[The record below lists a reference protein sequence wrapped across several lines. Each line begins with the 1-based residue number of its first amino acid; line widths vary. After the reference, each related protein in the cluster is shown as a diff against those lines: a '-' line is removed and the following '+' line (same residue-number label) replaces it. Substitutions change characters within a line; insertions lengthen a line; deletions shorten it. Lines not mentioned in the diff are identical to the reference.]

1 MTFAILQ
8 IKYKEY
14 QMLKKI
20 FSMIIAFL
28 LLQQCASTTSQE
40 SQNTSPS
47 LKTNPDINT
56 EEELTSNYI
65 PLEDF
70 FKNPEKTAFEISPD
84 GQKVAFMQPWENRL
98 NVHVKNIGSN
108 EVIRLT
114 SATERD
120 IAGYLW
126 LGDSRIGYVQDTG
139 GDENFRLFAVNI
151 DGTNQADL
159 TPFDS
164 VRVQIIDELEN
175 NPQEMLIGLNKKD
188 QRLHDVYRLNVLTG
202 QMELIA
208 ENPGN
213 ISGWQTDHAGKLRL
227 AFTADGVNTSILYRQ
242 TEQDTFHIILT
253 TDFRE
258 EVNPMFFTFDNKNLY
273 VSSNRKRDK
282 SALYIFDINTATET
296 DLIFGHD
303 EVDISWAMYSKK
315 RKVLTGVS
323 IYTSKQKYHFF
334 DNWRENVQKDLEE
347 KLPGVEVR
355 LSDLDD
361 NETMALVRTFNDKT
375 RGAYYLYNTETK
387 ELSKLADISPWLDPL
402 KMANMMPISYKS
414 RDGLTIN
421 GYLTLP
427 KDSSDKNL
435 PVIVN
440 PHGGPWARNRWGFNS
455 EVQFLANRGYAVL
468 QMNFRGSTGYGR
480 NFKEIGFKQ
489 WGKSMQD
496 DVTDGVHWL
505 INEGIADKDRIGI
518 YGGSYGGYATLAGV
532 TFTPELYACG
542 VDYVGPSNIF
552 TLLNS
557 FPPYWE
563 LYRQMFYEMVGNPED
578 DKELLEEISPVFHVD
593 KIKAPLFVAQGA
605 NDPRVKQAESDQ
617 IVEALKLKGIDVQYM
632 VKDNEGHGFH
642 NEENRMEFYN
652 AMIEFLNKH
661 MN

>member
-1 MTFAILQ
+1 
-8 IKYKEY
+8 
-14 QMLKKI
+14 MLKKI
-20 FSMIIAFL
+20 FSMIITIL
-28 LLQQCASTTSQE
+28 LLQECANTINQGSQD
-40 SQNTSPS
+40 TSPP
-47 LKTNPDINT
+47 LNAKPNTIPDV
-56 EEELTSNYI
+56 ELSSNYI

-402 KMANMMPISYKS
+402 KMADMIPISYKS

-557 FPPYWE
+557 LPPYWE

-632 VKDNEGHGFH
+632 VKDNEGHGFR

>member
-1 MTFAILQ
+1 
-8 IKYKEY
+8 
-14 QMLKKI
+14 MLKKI
-20 FSMIIAFL
+20 FSMIITIL
-28 LLQQCASTTSQE
+28 LLQECANTINQGSQD
-40 SQNTSPS
+40 TSPP
-47 LKTNPDINT
+47 LDAKPNTIPDV
-56 EEELTSNYI
+56 ELSSNYI

-126 LGDSRIGYVQDTG
+126 LGDSRIGYIQDTG

-175 NPQEMLIGLNKKD
+175 NPQEMLIGLNKRD
-188 QRLHDVYRLNVLTG
+188 QRLHDVYRLNVISG
-202 QMELIA
+202 EMELIA

-213 ISGWQTDHAGKLRL
+213 ISGWQTDHDGKLRL
-227 AFTADGVNTSILYRQ
+227 AFTADGVNTSILYR
-242 TEQDTFHIILT
+242 EVEADTFRIILT

-258 EVNPMFFTFDNKNLY
+258 EVNPMFFTFDNKALY

-334 DNWRENVQKDLEE
+334 DNWRENLQKDLEE

-375 RGAYYLYNTETK
+375 RGAY
-387 ELSKLADISPWLDPL
+387 
-402 KMANMMPISYKS
+402 
-414 RDGLTIN
+414 
-421 GYLTLP
+421 
-427 KDSSDKNL
+427 
-435 PVIVN
+435 
-440 PHGGPWARNRWGFNS
+440 
-455 EVQFLANRGYAVL
+455 
-468 QMNFRGSTGYGR
+468 
-480 NFKEIGFKQ
+480 
-489 WGKSMQD
+489 
-496 DVTDGVHWL
+496 
-505 INEGIADKDRIGI
+505 
-518 YGGSYGGYATLAGV
+518 
-532 TFTPELYACG
+532 
-542 VDYVGPSNIF
+542 
-552 TLLNS
+552 
-557 FPPYWE
+557 
-563 LYRQMFYEMVGNPED
+563 
-578 DKELLEEISPVFHVD
+578 
-593 KIKAPLFVAQGA
+593 
-605 NDPRVKQAESDQ
+605 
-617 IVEALKLKGIDVQYM
+617 
-632 VKDNEGHGFH
+632 
-642 NEENRMEFYN
+642 
-652 AMIEFLNKH
+652 
-661 MN
+661 

>member
-1 MTFAILQ
+1 
-8 IKYKEY
+8 
-14 QMLKKI
+14 
-20 FSMIIAFL
+20 MIIAFL
-28 LLQQCASTTSQE
+28 LLQQCASTTSQG

-47 LKTNPDINT
+47 LNTNPDINS
-56 EEELTSNYI
+56 EEELTSNFI

-98 NVHVKNIGSN
+98 NVHVKNIGSD

-126 LGDSRIGYVQDTG
+126 LGNSRIGYVQDTG

-159 TPFDS
+159 TPYDS
-164 VRVQIIDELEN
+164 VRVQIIDKLEN
-175 NPQEMLIGLNKKD
+175 NHQEMLIGLNKRD
-188 QRLHDVYRLNVLTG
+188 QRLHDVYRLNVISG
-202 QMELIA
+202 DMELIA

-213 ISGWQTDHAGKLRL
+213 ISGWQTDHDGKLRL
-227 AFTADGVNTSILYRQ
+227 AFTADGVNTSILYR
-242 TEQDTFHIILT
+242 EVEADTFRIILT

-258 EVNPMFFTFDNKNLY
+258 EVNPMFFTFDNKALY

-282 SALYIFDINTATET
+282 SALYIFDLNTATET

-402 KMANMMPISYKS
+402 KMADMIPISYKS

-489 WGKSMQD
+489 WGKTMQD

-557 FPPYWE
+557 LPPYWE

-617 IVEALKLKGIDVQYM
+617 IVEALQSKGIDVQYM
-632 VKDNEGHGFH
+632 LKENEGHGFH

>member
-1 MTFAILQ
+1 
-8 IKYKEY
+8 
-14 QMLKKI
+14 MLKKI
-20 FSMIIAFL
+20 FSMIITIL
-28 LLQQCASTTSQE
+28 LLQECANTINQGSQD
-40 SQNTSPS
+40 TSPP
-47 LKTNPDINT
+47 LNAKPDTIPDV
-56 EEELTSNYI
+56 ELSSNYI

-126 LGDSRIGYVQDTG
+126 LGDSRIGYIQDTG

-175 NPQEMLIGLNKKD
+175 NHQEMLIGLNKRD

-402 KMANMMPISYKS
+402 KMADMIPISYKS

-518 YGGSYGGYATLAGV
+518 YGGSYGGYATLAGL

-557 FPPYWE
+557 LPPYWE

-617 IVEALKLKGIDVQYM
+617 IVEALQSKGIDVQYM
-632 VKDNEGHGFH
+632 LKENEGHGFH

>member
-1 MTFAILQ
+1 
-8 IKYKEY
+8 
-14 QMLKKI
+14 MLKQI

-28 LLQQCASTTSQE
+28 LLYQCASTTSQG
-40 SQNTSPS
+40 SQNRSPS
-47 LKTNPDINT
+47 LNTNPDINS
-56 EEELTSNYI
+56 EEELTSNFI

-98 NVHVKNIGSN
+98 NVHVKNIGSD

-126 LGDSRIGYVQDTG
+126 LGNSRIGYVQDTG

-175 NPQEMLIGLNKKD
+175 NHQEMLIGLNKRD

-387 ELSKLADISPWLDPL
+387 ELSKLADISPWLNPL

-489 WGKSMQD
+489 WGKTMQD
-496 DVTDGVHWL
+496 DITDGVYWL
-505 INEGIADKDRIGI
+505 INEGIADSNRIAI
-518 YGGSYGGYATLAGV
+518 YGASYGGYATLAGLA
-532 TFTPELYACG
+532 FTPDLYACG
-542 VDYVGPSNIF
+542 VDYVGVSNIF
-552 TLLNS
+552 TLLETL
-557 FPPYWE
+557 PPYWE
-563 LYRQMFYEMVGNPED
+563 LGRQMMYEMIGNPETE
-578 DKELLEEISPVFHVD
+578 KELLTAASPLFHVD
-593 KIKAPLFVAQGA
+593 KIKAPLFIAQGA
-605 NDPRVKQAESDQ
+605 NDPRVKKSESDQ
-617 IVEALKLKGIDVQYM
+617 IVEALKSRGIEVPYL
-632 VKDNEGHGFH
+632 VKDNEGHGFS
-642 NEENRMEFYN
+642 NEENRFEFYQK
-652 AMIEFLNKH
+652 MGEFLDLH
-661 MN
+661 LMNQ

>member
-1 MTFAILQ
+1 
-8 IKYKEY
+8 
-14 QMLKKI
+14 
-20 FSMIIAFL
+20 MIIAFL

-70 FKNPEKTAFEISPD
+70 FKNPEKTAYKISHD
-84 GQKVAFMQPWENRL
+84 GKMVAFMQPWESRM
-98 NVHVKNIGSN
+98 NVHIQTIGSD
-108 EVIRLT
+108 EITRLT

-126 LGDSRIGYVQDTG
+126 LGNSRIGYVQDTG

-175 NPQEMLIGLNKKD
+175 NPQEMLIGLNKRD
-188 QRLHDVYRLNVLTG
+188 QRLHDVYRLNVISG
-202 QMELIA
+202 DMELIA

-213 ISGWQTDHAGKLRL
+213 ISGWQTDHDGKLRL
-227 AFTADGVNTSILYRQ
+227 AFTADGVNTSILYR
-242 TEQDTFHIILT
+242 EVEADTFHIILT

-258 EVNPMFFTFDNKNLY
+258 EVNPMFFTFDNKALY

-402 KMANMMPISYKS
+402 KMADMIPISYKS

-489 WGKSMQD
+489 WGKTMQD

-557 FPPYWE
+557 LPPYWE

-617 IVEALKLKGIDVQYM
+617 IVEALQSKGIDVQYM
-632 VKDNEGHGFH
+632 LKENEGHGFH

>member
-1 MTFAILQ
+1 
-8 IKYKEY
+8 
-14 QMLKKI
+14 MLKKI
-20 FSMIIAFL
+20 FSMIITIL
-28 LLQQCASTTSQE
+28 LLQDCANTINQGSQD
-40 SQNTSPS
+40 TSPALNS
-47 LKTNPDINT
+47 KPDTIPDV
-56 EEELTSNYI
+56 ELSSNYI

-98 NVHVKNIGSN
+98 NVHVKNIGSD

-175 NPQEMLIGLNKKD
+175 NHQEMLIGLNKRD
-188 QRLHDVYRLNVLTG
+188 QRLHDVYRLNVISG
-202 QMELIA
+202 DMELIA

-213 ISGWQTDHAGKLRL
+213 ISGWQTDHDGKLRL

-387 ELSKLADISPWLDPL
+387 ELSKLADISPWLVPL
-402 KMANMMPISYKS
+402 KMADMIPISYKS

-557 FPPYWE
+557 LPPYWE

-593 KIKAPLFVAQGA
+593 KIKVPLFVAQGA

>member
-1 MTFAILQ
+1 
-8 IKYKEY
+8 
-14 QMLKKI
+14 
-20 FSMIIAFL
+20 MIITIL
-28 LLQQCASTTSQE
+28 LLQECANTINQGSQD
-40 SQNTSPS
+40 TSPP
-47 LKTNPDINT
+47 LNAKPNTIPDV
-56 EEELTSNYI
+56 ELSSNYI

-175 NPQEMLIGLNKKD
+175 NHQEMLIGLNKRD
-188 QRLHDVYRLNVLTG
+188 QRLHDVYRLNVISG
-202 QMELIA
+202 DMELIA

-213 ISGWQTDHAGKLRL
+213 ISGWQTDHDGKLRL
-227 AFTADGVNTSILYRQ
+227 AFTADGVNTSILYR
-242 TEQDTFHIILT
+242 EVEADTFRIILT

-258 EVNPMFFTFDNKNLY
+258 EVNPMFFTFDNKALY

-402 KMANMMPISYKS
+402 KMADMIPISYKS

-557 FPPYWE
+557 LPPYWE

-617 IVEALKLKGIDVQYM
+617 IVEALQSKGIDVQYM
-632 VKDNEGHGFH
+632 LKENEGHGFH

>member
-1 MTFAILQ
+1 
-8 IKYKEY
+8 
-14 QMLKKI
+14 MLKKI
-20 FSMIIAFL
+20 FSMIIVIL
-28 LLQQCASTTSQE
+28 LLQQCA
-40 SQNTSPS
+40 NTINQGSKDTLLPIN
-47 LKTNPDINT
+47 TNPDENS
-56 EEELTSNYI
+56 EVKSSSNYI

-70 FKNPEKTAFEISPD
+70 FKNPEKTAFQISPN
-84 GQKVAFMQPWENRL
+84 GKMVAFMQPWENRL
-98 NVHVKNIGSN
+98 NVHVKNIGSD

-175 NPQEMLIGLNKKD
+175 NHQEMLIGLNKRD
-188 QRLHDVYRLNVLTG
+188 QRLHDVYRLNVISG
-202 QMELIA
+202 EMELIA

-213 ISGWQTDHAGKLRL
+213 ISGWQTDHDGKLRL

-402 KMANMMPISYKS
+402 KMADMIPISYKS

-489 WGKSMQD
+489 WGKTMQD

-557 FPPYWE
+557 LPPYWE

-617 IVEALKLKGIDVQYM
+617 IVEALQSKGIDVQYM
-632 VKDNEGHGFH
+632 LKENEGHGFH

-652 AMIEFLNKH
+652 AMIVFLNKH

>member
-1 MTFAILQ
+1 
-8 IKYKEY
+8 
-14 QMLKKI
+14 MLKQI

-98 NVHVKNIGSN
+98 NVHVKNIGSD

-126 LGDSRIGYVQDTG
+126 LGNSRIGYVQDTG

-175 NPQEMLIGLNKKD
+175 NHQEMLIGLNKRD

-282 SALYIFDINTATET
+282 AALYIFDFNTATDT

-361 NETMALVRTFNDKT
+361 NETMSLVRTFNDKT

-489 WGKSMQD
+489 WGKTMQD

-557 FPPYWE
+557 LPPYWE

>member
-1 MTFAILQ
+1 
-8 IKYKEY
+8 
-14 QMLKKI
+14 
-20 FSMIIAFL
+20 MIIAFL
-28 LLQQCASTTSQE
+28 LLQQCANTTSQG
-40 SQNTSPS
+40 SQNKSPS
-47 LKTNPDINT
+47 LNTNPNINS
-56 EEELTSNYI
+56 EEELTSNFI

-126 LGDSRIGYVQDTG
+126 LGNSRIGYVQDTG

-175 NPQEMLIGLNKKD
+175 NPQEMLIGLNKRD
-188 QRLHDVYRLNVLTG
+188 QRLHDVYRLNVISG
-202 QMELIA
+202 DMELIA

-213 ISGWQTDHAGKLRL
+213 ISGWQTDHDGKLRL

-557 FPPYWE
+557 LPPYWE

-617 IVEALKLKGIDVQYM
+617 IVEALQSKGIDVQYM
-632 VKDNEGHGFH
+632 LKENEGHGFH

-652 AMIEFLNKH
+652 AMIVFLNKH

>member
-1 MTFAILQ
+1 
-8 IKYKEY
+8 
-14 QMLKKI
+14 
-20 FSMIIAFL
+20 
-28 LLQQCASTTSQE
+28 
-40 SQNTSPS
+40 
-47 LKTNPDINT
+47 
-56 EEELTSNYI
+56 
-65 PLEDF
+65 
-70 FKNPEKTAFEISPD
+70 
-84 GQKVAFMQPWENRL
+84 
-98 NVHVKNIGSN
+98 
-108 EVIRLT
+108 
-114 SATERD
+114 
-120 IAGYLW
+120 
-126 LGDSRIGYVQDTG
+126 
-139 GDENFRLFAVNI
+139 
-151 DGTNQADL
+151 
-159 TPFDS
+159 
-164 VRVQIIDELEN
+164 
-175 NPQEMLIGLNKKD
+175 
-188 QRLHDVYRLNVLTG
+188 
-202 QMELIA
+202 
-208 ENPGN
+208 
-213 ISGWQTDHAGKLRL
+213 
-227 AFTADGVNTSILYRQ
+227 
-242 TEQDTFHIILT
+242 
-253 TDFRE
+253 
-258 EVNPMFFTFDNKNLY
+258 MFFTFDNKNLY

-402 KMANMMPISYKS
+402 KMADMIPISYKS

-489 WGKSMQD
+489 WGKTMQD
-496 DVTDGVHWL
+496 DVTDGVYWL

-557 FPPYWE
+557 LPPYWE

-617 IVEALKLKGIDVQYM
+617 IVEALQSKGIDVQYM
-632 VKDNEGHGFH
+632 LKENEGHGFH

>member
-1 MTFAILQ
+1 
-8 IKYKEY
+8 
-14 QMLKKI
+14 MLKKI
-20 FSMIIAFL
+20 FSMIITIL
-28 LLQQCASTTSQE
+28 LLQECANTINQGSQD
-40 SQNTSPS
+40 TSPP
-47 LKTNPDINT
+47 LNAKPNTIPDV
-56 EEELTSNYI
+56 ELSSNYI

-98 NVHVKNIGSN
+98 NVHVQAIGSD
-108 EVIRLT
+108 EITRLT

-126 LGDSRIGYVQDTG
+126 LGNSRIGYVQDTA

-175 NPQEMLIGLNKKD
+175 NPQEMLIGLNKRD

-402 KMANMMPISYKS
+402 KMADMIPISYKS

-557 FPPYWE
+557 LPPYWE

-652 AMIEFLNKH
+652 AMIVFLNKH

>member
-1 MTFAILQ
+1 
-8 IKYKEY
+8 
-14 QMLKKI
+14 MLKKI
-20 FSMIIAFL
+20 FSMIITIL
-28 LLQQCASTTSQE
+28 LLQECA
-40 SQNTSPS
+40 NTINQGSKNLSRP
-47 LKTNPDINT
+47 LNAKPDTIPDV
-56 EEELTSNYI
+56 ELSSNYI

-175 NPQEMLIGLNKKD
+175 NHQEMLIGLNKRD
-188 QRLHDVYRLNVLTG
+188 QRLHDVYRLNVISG
-202 QMELIA
+202 DMELIA

-402 KMANMMPISYKS
+402 KMANIMPISYKS

-489 WGKSMQD
+489 WGKTMQD

-557 FPPYWE
+557 LPPYWE

-617 IVEALKLKGIDVQYM
+617 IVEALQSKGIDVQYM
-632 VKDNEGHGFH
+632 LKENEGHGFH

-652 AMIEFLNKH
+652 AMIVFLNKH

>member
-1 MTFAILQ
+1 
-8 IKYKEY
+8 
-14 QMLKKI
+14 MLKKI
-20 FSMIIAFL
+20 FSMIITIL
-28 LLQQCASTTSQE
+28 LLQECANTINQGSQD
-40 SQNTSPS
+40 TSP
-47 LKTNPDINT
+47 LLNAKPNTIPDV
-56 EEELTSNYI
+56 ELSSNYI

-402 KMANMMPISYKS
+402 KMADMIPISYKS

-505 INEGIADKDRIGI
+505 VNEGIADKDRIGI
-518 YGGSYGGYATLAGV
+518 YGGSYGGYATLAGL

-557 FPPYWE
+557 LPPYWE

-593 KIKAPLFVAQGA
+593 KIQAPLFVAQGA

-617 IVEALKLKGIDVQYM
+617 IVEALQSKGIDVQYM
-632 VKDNEGHGFH
+632 LKENEGHGFH

-652 AMIEFLNKH
+652 AMIVFLNKH

>member
-1 MTFAILQ
+1 MS
-8 IKYKEY
+8 
-14 QMLKKI
+14 KKSKI
-20 FSMIIAFL
+20 L
-28 LLQQCASTTSQE
+28 LLTIILAGCNNQMNKKA
-40 SQNTSPS
+40 P
-47 LKTNPDINT
+47 L
-56 EEELTSNYI
+56 I
-65 PLEDF
+65 PMEDF
-70 FKNPEKTAFEISPD
+70 FRNPDKSSFQISPD
-84 GQKVAFMQPWENRL
+84 GQHIAYMKPWKTRM
-98 NVHVKNIGSN
+98 NVHVINV
-108 EVIRLT
+108 ETTDETRLT
-114 SATERD
+114 SSEDRG
-120 IAGYLW
+120 IYGYGW
-126 LGDSRIGYVQDTG
+126 LGNNRIGYVKDDD
-139 GDENFRLFAVNI
+139 GDENIHFFAVNI

-175 NPQEMLIGLNKKD
+175 NHQEMLIGLNKRD
-188 QRLHDVYRLNVLTG
+188 QRLHDVYRLNVISG
-202 QMELIA
+202 DMKLIA

-213 ISGWQTDHAGKLRL
+213 ISSWQTDHDGKLRL
-227 AFTADGVNTSILYRQ
+227 AFTADGVNTSILYRH
-242 TEQDTFHIILT
+242 TEQDTFTAILT

-273 VSSNRKRDK
+273 VSSNRNRDK
-282 SALYIFDINTATET
+282 SALYIFDIETATET
-296 DLIFGHD
+296 DLIFEHN

-323 IYTSKQKYHFF
+323 AYTSKMEYKFF
-334 DNWRENVQKDLEE
+334 DEWRENLQKDLESQ
-347 KLPGVEVR
+347 LPGVEVR

-361 NETMALVRTFNDKT
+361 NETMALVRTFSDKT

-387 ELSKLADISPWLDPL
+387 ELNKLADISPWLDPS
-402 KMANMMPISYKS
+402 KMADMKPISYKS

-427 KDSSDKNL
+427 KDSNGKNL
-435 PVIVN
+435 PVVIN
-440 PHGGPWARNRWGFNS
+440 PHGGPWSRDYWGFNS

-480 NFKEIGFKQ
+480 EFWEISFKQ
-489 WGKSMQD
+489 WGKTMQD

-557 FPPYWE
+557 LPPYWE

-593 KIKAPLFVAQGA
+593 KIKVPLFVAQGA

-617 IVEALKLKGIDVQYM
+617 IVEALQSKGIDVQYM
-632 VKDNEGHGFH
+632 LKENEGHGFH
-642 NEENRMEFYN
+642 NEENRMDFYN

>member
-1 MTFAILQ
+1 
-8 IKYKEY
+8 
-14 QMLKKI
+14 
-20 FSMIIAFL
+20 
-28 LLQQCASTTSQE
+28 
-40 SQNTSPS
+40 
-47 LKTNPDINT
+47 
-56 EEELTSNYI
+56 
-65 PLEDF
+65 
-70 FKNPEKTAFEISPD
+70 
-84 GQKVAFMQPWENRL
+84 MQPWENRL
-98 NVHVKNIGSN
+98 NVHVKNIGSD

-175 NPQEMLIGLNKKD
+175 NPQEMLIGLNKRA
-188 QRLHDVYRLNVLTG
+188 QRLHDVYRLNVISG
-202 QMELIA
+202 DMELIA

-213 ISGWQTDHAGKLRL
+213 ISGWQTDHDGKLRL
-227 AFTADGVNTSILYRQ
+227 AFTADGVNTSILYR
-242 TEQDTFHIILT
+242 EVESDTFRIILT

-258 EVNPMFFTFDNKNLY
+258 EVNPMFFTFDNKALY

-402 KMANMMPISYKS
+402 KMADMIPISYKS

-489 WGKSMQD
+489 WGKTMQD

-557 FPPYWE
+557 LPPYWE

-617 IVEALKLKGIDVQYM
+617 IVEALQSKGIDVQYM
-632 VKDNEGHGFH
+632 LKENEGHGFH

>member
-1 MTFAILQ
+1 
-8 IKYKEY
+8 
-14 QMLKKI
+14 MLKKI

-28 LLQQCASTTSQE
+28 LLQQCASTTSQG

-47 LKTNPDINT
+47 LKTNPDINS

-98 NVHVKNIGSN
+98 NVHVKNIGSD

-126 LGDSRIGYVQDTG
+126 LGNSRIGYVQDTG

-175 NPQEMLIGLNKKD
+175 NHQEMLIGLNKRD
-188 QRLHDVYRLNVLTG
+188 QRLHDVYRLNVISG
-202 QMELIA
+202 DMELIA

-213 ISGWQTDHAGKLRL
+213 ISGWQTDHDGKLRL
-227 AFTADGVNTSILYRQ
+227 AFTADGVNTSILYR
-242 TEQDTFHIILT
+242 EVEADTFRIILT

-258 EVNPMFFTFDNKNLY
+258 EVNPMFFTFDNKALY

-489 WGKSMQD
+489 WGKTMQD

-557 FPPYWE
+557 LPPYWE

-617 IVEALKLKGIDVQYM
+617 IVEALQSKGIDVQYM
-632 VKDNEGHGFH
+632 LKENEGHGFH

>member
-1 MTFAILQ
+1 
-8 IKYKEY
+8 
-14 QMLKKI
+14 MLKKI
-20 FSMIIAFL
+20 FSMIITIL
-28 LLQQCASTTSQE
+28 LLQECANTINQG
-40 SQNTSPS
+40 SQNTSPP
-47 LKTNPDINT
+47 LNAKPNTIPDV
-56 EEELTSNYI
+56 ELSSNYI

-126 LGDSRIGYVQDTG
+126 LGNSRIGYVQDTG

-175 NPQEMLIGLNKKD
+175 NPQEMLIGLNKRD
-188 QRLHDVYRLNVLTG
+188 QRIHDVYRLNVLTG

-557 FPPYWE
+557 LPPYWE

-617 IVEALKLKGIDVQYM
+617 IVEALQSKGIDVQYM
-632 VKDNEGHGFH
+632 LKENEGHGFH

-652 AMIEFLNKH
+652 AMIVFLNKH

>member
-1 MTFAILQ
+1 
-8 IKYKEY
+8 
-14 QMLKKI
+14 MLKKI
-20 FSMIIAFL
+20 FSMIITIL
-28 LLQQCASTTSQE
+28 LLQECANTINQGSQD
-40 SQNTSPS
+40 TSPP
-47 LKTNPDINT
+47 LNAKPNTIPDV
-56 EEELTSNYI
+56 ELSSNYI

-347 KLPGVEVR
+347 KLPGVEAR
-355 LSDLDD
+355 LSGLDD

-402 KMANMMPISYKS
+402 KMADMIPISYKS

-480 NFKEIGFKQ
+480 HFKEIGFKQ
-489 WGKSMQD
+489 WGKTMQD

-557 FPPYWE
+557 LPPYWE

-617 IVEALKLKGIDVQYM
+617 IVEALQSKGIDVQYM
-632 VKDNEGHGFH
+632 LKENEGHGFH

>member
-1 MTFAILQ
+1 
-8 IKYKEY
+8 
-14 QMLKKI
+14 MLKKI
-20 FSMIIAFL
+20 FSMIITIL
-28 LLQQCASTTSQE
+28 LLQECANTINQGSQD
-40 SQNTSPS
+40 TSPP
-47 LKTNPDINT
+47 LNAKPNTIPDV
-56 EEELTSNYI
+56 ELSSNYI

-84 GQKVAFMQPWENRL
+84 GQKVAFMQPWKNRL

-402 KMANMMPISYKS
+402 KMADMIPISYKS

-557 FPPYWE
+557 LPPYWE

-617 IVEALKLKGIDVQYM
+617 IVEALESKGIDVQYM
-632 VKDNEGHGFH
+632 LKENEGHGFH

>member
-1 MTFAILQ
+1 
-8 IKYKEY
+8 
-14 QMLKKI
+14 
-20 FSMIIAFL
+20 MIIAFL

-47 LKTNPDINT
+47 LNTNPDINS
-56 EEELTSNYI
+56 EHELTSNFI

-175 NPQEMLIGLNKKD
+175 NHQEMLIGLNKRD

-303 EVDISWAMYSKK
+303 EVDISRAMYTKK

-323 IYTSKQKYHFF
+323 IYTAK
-334 DNWRENVQKDLEE
+334 
-347 KLPGVEVR
+347 
-355 LSDLDD
+355 
-361 NETMALVRTFNDKT
+361 
-375 RGAYYLYNTETK
+375 
-387 ELSKLADISPWLDPL
+387 
-402 KMANMMPISYKS
+402 
-414 RDGLTIN
+414 
-421 GYLTLP
+421 
-427 KDSSDKNL
+427 
-435 PVIVN
+435 
-440 PHGGPWARNRWGFNS
+440 
-455 EVQFLANRGYAVL
+455 
-468 QMNFRGSTGYGR
+468 
-480 NFKEIGFKQ
+480 
-489 WGKSMQD
+489 
-496 DVTDGVHWL
+496 
-505 INEGIADKDRIGI
+505 
-518 YGGSYGGYATLAGV
+518 
-532 TFTPELYACG
+532 
-542 VDYVGPSNIF
+542 
-552 TLLNS
+552 
-557 FPPYWE
+557 
-563 LYRQMFYEMVGNPED
+563 
-578 DKELLEEISPVFHVD
+578 
-593 KIKAPLFVAQGA
+593 
-605 NDPRVKQAESDQ
+605 
-617 IVEALKLKGIDVQYM
+617 
-632 VKDNEGHGFH
+632 
-642 NEENRMEFYN
+642 
-652 AMIEFLNKH
+652 
-661 MN
+661 

>member
-1 MTFAILQ
+1 
-8 IKYKEY
+8 
-14 QMLKKI
+14 MLKKI
-20 FSMIIAFL
+20 FSMIITIL
-28 LLQQCASTTSQE
+28 LLQDCANTINQGSQD
-40 SQNTSPS
+40 TSPALNS
-47 LKTNPDINT
+47 KPDTIPDV
-56 EEELTSNYI
+56 ELSSNYI

-175 NPQEMLIGLNKKD
+175 NHQEMLIGLNKRD
-188 QRLHDVYRLNVLTG
+188 QRLHDVYRLNVISG
-202 QMELIA
+202 DMELIA

-213 ISGWQTDHAGKLRL
+213 ISGWQTDHDGKLRL

-253 TDFRE
+253 TDFRD

-402 KMANMMPISYKS
+402 KMADMIPISYKS

-435 PVIVN
+435 PVIIN

-489 WGKSMQD
+489 WGKTMQD

-557 FPPYWE
+557 LPPYWE

-617 IVEALKLKGIDVQYM
+617 IVEALQSKGIDVQYM
-632 VKDNEGHGFH
+632 LKENEGHGFH

>member
-1 MTFAILQ
+1 
-8 IKYKEY
+8 
-14 QMLKKI
+14 MLKKI
-20 FSMIIAFL
+20 FSMIIVFL
-28 LLQQCASTTSQE
+28 LVQQCASTTSQG

-47 LKTNPDINT
+47 LNTNSDINS

-84 GQKVAFMQPWENRL
+84 GQKVAFMQPWKNRL

-175 NPQEMLIGLNKKD
+175 NPQEMLIGLNKRD
-188 QRLHDVYRLNVLTG
+188 QRLHDVYRLNVISG
-202 QMELIA
+202 DMELIA

-213 ISGWQTDHAGKLRL
+213 ISGWQTDHDGKLRL
-227 AFTADGVNTSILYRQ
+227 AFTADGVNTSILYR
-242 TEQDTFHIILT
+242 
-253 TDFRE
+253 
-258 EVNPMFFTFDNKNLY
+258 NPMFFTFDNKALY

-323 IYTSKQKYHFF
+323 IYTSKQEYHFF

-402 KMANMMPISYKS
+402 KMADMIPISYKS

-489 WGKSMQD
+489 WGKTMQD

-557 FPPYWE
+557 LPPYWE

-617 IVEALKLKGIDVQYM
+617 IVEALQSKGIDVQYM
-632 VKDNEGHGFH
+632 LKENEGHGFH

-652 AMIEFLNKH
+652 AMIVFLNKH

>member
-1 MTFAILQ
+1 
-8 IKYKEY
+8 
-14 QMLKKI
+14 
-20 FSMIIAFL
+20 MIIAFL
-28 LLQQCASTTSQE
+28 LLQQCANTTSQG

-47 LKTNPDINT
+47 LKANPDINS

-98 NVHVKNIGSN
+98 NVHVKNIGSD

-126 LGDSRIGYVQDTG
+126 LGNSRIGYVQDTG

-175 NPQEMLIGLNKKD
+175 NPQEMLIGLNKRD
-188 QRLHDVYRLNVLTG
+188 QRLHDVYRLNVISG
-202 QMELIA
+202 EMELIA

-213 ISGWQTDHAGKLRL
+213 ISGWQTDHDGKLRL

-334 DNWRENVQKDLEE
+334 DNWRENVQKDLEK
-347 KLPGVEVR
+347 KLPGVEAR

-361 NETMALVRTFNDKT
+361 NETMALVRTFSDKT

-402 KMANMMPISYKS
+402 KMADMIPISYKS

-557 FPPYWE
+557 LPPYWE

>member
-1 MTFAILQ
+1 
-8 IKYKEY
+8 
-14 QMLKKI
+14 MLKKI
-20 FSMIIAFL
+20 FSMIITIL
-28 LLQQCASTTSQE
+28 LLQECANTINQGSQD
-40 SQNTSPS
+40 TSPP
-47 LKTNPDINT
+47 LNAKPNTIPDV
-56 EEELTSNYI
+56 ELSSNYI

-126 LGDSRIGYVQDTG
+126 LGNSRIGYVQDTG

-175 NPQEMLIGLNKKD
+175 NHQEMLIGLNKRD
-188 QRLHDVYRLNVLTG
+188 QRLHDVYRLNVISG
-202 QMELIA
+202 DMELIA

-213 ISGWQTDHAGKLRL
+213 ISGWQTDHDGKLRL
-227 AFTADGVNTSILYRQ
+227 AFTADGVNTSILYR
-242 TEQDTFHIILT
+242 EVEADTFHIILT

-258 EVNPMFFTFDNKNLY
+258 EVKPMFFTFDNKALY

-402 KMANMMPISYKS
+402 KMADMIPISYKS

-557 FPPYWE
+557 LPPYWE
-563 LYRQMFYEMVGNPED
+563 LYREMFYEMVGNPED

>member
-1 MTFAILQ
+1 
-8 IKYKEY
+8 
-14 QMLKKI
+14 MLKKI

-28 LLQQCASTTSQE
+28 LLQQCASTTSQG

-47 LKTNPDINT
+47 LNTNPDINS
-56 EEELTSNYI
+56 EEELTSNFI

-98 NVHVKNIGSN
+98 NVHVKNIGSD

-126 LGDSRIGYVQDTG
+126 LGNSRIGYVQDTG

-188 QRLHDVYRLNVLTG
+188 QRHHDVYRLNVLTG

-402 KMANMMPISYKS
+402 KMADMIPISYKS

-557 FPPYWE
+557 LPPYWE

-617 IVEALKLKGIDVQYM
+617 IVEALQSKGIDVQYM
-632 VKDNEGHGFH
+632 LKENEGHGFH